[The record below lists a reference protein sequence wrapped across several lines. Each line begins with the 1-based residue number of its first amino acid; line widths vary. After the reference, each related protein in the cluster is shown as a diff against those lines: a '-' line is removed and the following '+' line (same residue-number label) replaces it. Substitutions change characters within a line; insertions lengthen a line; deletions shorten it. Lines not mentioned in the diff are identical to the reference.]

1 MAPHTVKLISC
12 FAMQL
17 TRCTRTIGD
26 AHTRFALER
35 GSAICYNRSSMS
47 NAGMQQGMKQSMVAT
62 AAMQQFMRA
71 LQSTNMELRTLTTQA
86 MAANPALEELP
97 PDDDAREQ
105 METDIAADRRHD
117 FLLDSLTEAPSLAT
131 HLEEQIRRSALPAK
145 VEQAAL
151 LLVQQLD
158 ARGYF
163 CEETA
168 DIARQ
173 HGWSPSLL
181 NKALQAVQ
189 DLDPAGVGAID
200 LRESLMLQLRREGE
214 ENSLAMRLMQDFW
227 PQLVQHRY
235 ADAARELGES
245 ELAVA
250 GAARRISQLNPNPG
264 SAFAREDSSVIEPDV
279 LVIRK
284 KNELEVYLTG
294 ANIPRLTLSA
304 EYREMMAEQAD
315 KPEVR
320 RYLSRCFSEGR
331 ELIKAIAQRQ
341 ETILKV
347 AQEIVRRQRAFFLQG
362 PAALIPL
369 RMEQVADT
377 TGLHVSTISRAVNGK
392 FLKYDRG
399 IFELRHFFTADLG
412 GNVSPEAVQARLRE
426 LIENEDPRNPLSDA
440 KLEQLLVSEGI
451 RIARR
456 TVAKYRDQLHILPA
470 NMRKR

>member
-1 MAPHTVKLISC
+1 M
-12 FAMQL
+12 
-17 TRCTRTIGD
+17 
-26 AHTRFALER
+26 HTRFALES
-35 GSAICYNRSSMS
+35 GSAMCYNRSSMS

-71 LQSTNMELRTLTTQA
+71 LQATNMELRTLTTQA

-97 PDDDAREQ
+97 AGDEEREQ
-105 METDIAADRRHD
+105 METDSAATRRHD
-117 FLLDSLTEAPSLAT
+117 FLLDSLTEAPSLAA
-131 HLEEQIRRSALPAK
+131 HLEEQIHRSALPTK

-151 LLVQQLD
+151 QLVQYLD
-158 ARGYF
+158 TRGYF
-163 CEETA
+163 CEAPA

-173 HGWSPSLL
+173 NGWNANLL
-181 NKALQAVQ
+181 NQALLAVQ

-214 ENSLAMRLMQDFW
+214 EASLAMRLMQDFW

-245 ELAVA
+245 EPAVA
-250 GAARRISQLNPNPG
+250 GAARRIAQLNPNPG
-264 SAFAREDSSVIEPDV
+264 AAFAREDNSVIEPDV

-284 KNELEVYLTG
+284 GNELEVCLTN
-294 ANIPRLTLSA
+294 ANVPRLTLSA

-347 AQEIVRRQRAFFLQG
+347 AQEIVQQQRAFFLQG
-362 PAALIPL
+362 PASLAPL
-369 RMEQVADT
+369 RMGQVGDA

-392 FLKYDRG
+392 FLKCDRG

-412 GNVSPEAVQARLRE
+412 DAVSPEAVQARLRE
-426 LIENEDPRNPLSDA
+426 FIENEDPRKPLSDA
-440 KLEQLLVSEGI
+440 KLEQLLAAEGI
-451 RIARR
+451 NIARR
-456 TVAKYRDQLHILPA
+456 TVAKYRDQLRILPA
-470 NMRKR
+470 GMRKR